1 MRRLGAWGR
10 EFAEAAESSQAHG
23 MRHPSRP
30 TAGCLVTLLM
40 VTTTVVADEQPS
52 ACKQRW
58 SEVAELEASLKGQRK
73 IPYDPK
79 TNKLKNC
86 HITQPMV
93 SQAVRHAGEPSVA
106 IIVFDVTGSGRVVEQ
121 QLIGKKTPWAEAA
134 QQEVSKWLFERLR
147 EDGIG
152 ITRVGVTVAFVAEL
166 EGRGQSCGKAQSPV
180 KPDLEVRLCAS
191 R

>member
-1 MRRLGAWGR
+1 
-10 EFAEAAESSQAHG
+10 
-23 MRHPSRP
+23 
-30 TAGCLVTLLM
+30 
-40 VTTTVVADEQPS
+40 
-52 ACKQRW
+52 
-58 SEVAELEASLKGQRK
+58 
-73 IPYDPK
+73 
-79 TNKLKNC
+79 
-86 HITQPMV
+86 MV

-106 IIVFDVTGSGRVVEQ
+106 IIVFDVTGSRRVVEQ

-134 QQEVSKWLFERLR
+134 QQEVSKWLFEPLI

-180 KPDLEVRLCAS
+180 KPDLEVRVCAS